1 MNYMLLSNTID
12 YSQPIAGVAD
22 KLSFGGMML
31 LIGIAAVF
39 SVLTII
45 WLALTIFSAVFK
57 KISESRRRRSKASL
71 LPNPLLLLLIPTRKL
86 WQLSQRLSQWLKA
99 KAMESNS
106 KLFHSDEYNS

>member
-12 YSQPIAGVAD
+12 YSQPIAGLGD

-31 LIGIAAVF
+31 LIGVAAVF

-57 KISESRRRRSKASL
+57 NISEGKQKKAVEAEPVVEPVAATTNTDEEIVAAIAAAIAMAESESDGIKFKVVSFRRV
-71 LPNPLLLLLIPTRKL
+71 
-86 WQLSQRLSQWLKA
+86 
-99 KAMESNS
+99 
-106 KLFHSDEYNS
+106 